1 MELEATYSNGSKV
14 IYRAENNLLNTMIVI
29 LRKNILHMECLR
41 DPYSDPF
48 YLYYTS
54 MIFLKRLPYGFQTYL
69 QMTQVC
75 SLKELHITIL

>member
-14 IYRAENNLLNTMIVI
+14 IYHAENNLLNTMIVI
-29 LRKNILHMECLR
+29 LKKNILHMQCLS

-54 MIFLKRLPYGFQTYL
+54 MIFLKRLTYCFQYYL
-69 QMTQVC
+69 QMT
-75 SLKELHITIL
+75 

>member
-14 IYRAENNLLNTMIVI
+14 IYHVENNLVNTINVI
-29 LRKNILHMECLR
+29 MRKNILHMECLR

-54 MIFLKRLPYGFQTYL
+54 MIFLKRLTYCLQYYL

-75 SLKELHITIL
+75 SLKELLITIS